1 MASVA
6 ASHVLSV
13 ALLEQSSSHP
23 PSSHAP
29 SPVELS
35 ESGSESD
42 GDDDIAGLTHK
53 LDSVENSSVL
63 GPEEKEEE
71 EEEEEDMDNFI
82 DLDRFKLNAKDKIH
96 GWKELHNQIKSDMNK
111 GHK

>member
-1 MASVA
+1 
-6 ASHVLSV
+6 
-13 ALLEQSSSHP
+13 
-23 PSSHAP
+23 
-29 SPVELS
+29 VELS

-42 GDDDIAGLTHK
+42 RDNDIAGLTCE

-63 GPEEKEEE
+63 GPEEEEKE

-82 DLDRFKLNAKDKIH
+82 DPGGFELNAKDEIR
-96 GWKELHNQIKSDMNK
+96 GWKELQDQIKSDMNE